1 MTIGAGLAASML
13 VPLAASAQAAPDET
27 SLPSGRTTYRNINDY
42 NNEMAAL
49 AQAHPNLVK
58 SIKLP
63 YQTRQGRDVYGLEIT
78 HNVKAS
84 DGKPVFFM
92 QGIHHG
98 NEWPSGEHSLEFAYD
113 IVKNDGVNPEITA
126 LLDSSRVIVVP
137 VVNVD
142 GFMINRRTSCGLS
155 PTCASSGG
163 VDLNRNY
170 PFGWGSGAGATA
182 VQRGPA
188 PGSEPEVKNIMDL
201 TTGHQVTVLVT
212 NHTSGHTVL
221 RPPLEVRAGNTPD
234 EVRYAALSDA
244 ITAANGY
251 VGMKSGFDYETTGE
265 TPDWSYYA
273 TRGFGF
279 TYEIM
284 KTQSTNNTYPE
295 VIEDYLGTGRYAGK
309 SNREAFMVAWR
320 YSADAANHSL
330 IKGNAPRGAVLKITK
345 DFDLWTAPVKAATGN
360 TFGPAERVPTHLES
374 TLVVPSSGSFTWHV
388 NPSVRPQPAYTENG
402 VVATGEGKFL
412 QESWKLTCSKPT
424 GEVLQTVDVLVDFGQ
439 QANVNLSECF
449 SKFGTGPDGAAYE
462 VITAD
467 VAGAPLSLSVPSSV
481 VAMPNVTLNGFD
493 QIVSGALNSVT
504 VVDPRGTGAGWNL
517 TGQVSDFVGPNGLIV
532 ANNLGWVPS
541 ASVVPGSLPVAPG
554 TASVVAPGPTAVP
567 GTGLGDA
574 RGLCSAAAGASAG
587 AFTCGASLNL
597 GVPGSTRLGT
607 YTGVLTLTLV

>member
-1 MTIGAGLAASML
+1 ML
-13 VPLAASAQAAPDET
+13 VPLAASAQAAPAPADQ
-27 SLPSGRTTYRNINDY
+27 LPSGRTTYRNINDY
-42 NNEMAAL
+42 NTEMAAL

-78 HNVKAS
+78 HNVNAS

-92 QGIHHG
+92 QGMHHG

-113 IVKNDGVNPEITA
+113 IVQNDGVNPEITA
-126 LLDSSRVIVVP
+126 LLDASRVIVVP

-155 PTCASSGG
+155 PTCASSAG
-163 VDLNRNY
+163 VDINRNY
-170 PFGWGSGAGATA
+170 PFGWGSGAGANAT
-182 VQRGPA
+182 QRGPA
-188 PGSEPEVKNIMDL
+188 PGSEPEVKNVMEL

-251 VGMKSGFDYETTGE
+251 TGMKSGFDYETTGE

-273 TRGFGF
+273 TRGLGF

-284 KTQSTNNTYPE
+284 KTQSTNGTYPE

-320 YSADAANHSL
+320 YSAAAENHSVINGL
-330 IKGNAPRGAVLKITK
+330 APRGAVLKVTK
-345 DFDLWTAPVKAATGN
+345 DFDLWTAPIKAATGN
-360 TFGPAERVPTHLES
+360 TFSSPERVPTHLES
-374 TLVVPSSGSFTWHV
+374 TLTVGNSGKFSWHV

-402 VVATGEGKFL
+402 VVATGEGKFI
-412 QESWKLTCSKPT
+412 QESWKLTCAKPT
-424 GEVLQTVDVLVDFGQ
+424 GEVLQTVDVLVDLGQ
-439 QANVNLSECF
+439 QVNVNLSECF
-449 SKFGTGPDGAAYE
+449 SNFGTGPDGSAYQ

-481 VAMPNVTLNGFD
+481 VTMPSVTLNGFD
-493 QIVSGALNSVT
+493 QVVSGALNSVT
-504 VVDPRGTGAGWNL
+504 VVDPRGTSAGWNL
-517 TGQVSDFVGPNGLIV
+517 TGQVSDFVSAGGLIL
-532 ANNLGWVPS
+532 ANNLGWVPT
-541 ASVVPGSLPVAPG
+541 AAVVPSTLPVPSGVSTSVTAG
-554 TASVVAPGPTAVP
+554 TAATPGS
-567 GTGLGDA
+567 GLGDA
-574 RGLCSAAAGASAG
+574 RGLCSSPSGASAG
-587 AFTCGASLNL
+587 AFTCGATLNL
-597 GVPGSTRLGT
+597 GVPGSTRAGT